1 MLAKEEQDQGRSGDV
16 LGVGVRSQY
25 LQVHGRPRIDMSY
38 LTTLEGSRDQ
48 ARRIHDQD
56 RALDKSKGEDP
67 EGQRAYW
74 IGYWA
79 GHSCAMQHAIDLLHT
94 SIIHDERLDENR
106 ELVSQPD
113 GGINP
118 HVEHSE

>member
-1 MLAKEEQDQGRSGDV
+1 
-16 LGVGVRSQY
+16 
-25 LQVHGRPRIDMSY
+25 MSY

-67 EGQRAYW
+67 EGERAYW

-79 GHSCAMQHAIDLLHT
+79 GHSCAMQHAIDLLHS
-94 SIIHDERLDENR
+94 SIIHDEQPIDNR
-106 ELVSQPD
+106 NLVSPTD
-113 GGINP
+113 GGCDTS
-118 HVEHSE
+118 VEPIK

>member
-1 MLAKEEQDQGRSGDV
+1 MLAKKEQDQRRSGDV
-16 LGVGVRSQY
+16 LGTGVRSQ
-25 LQVHGRPRIDMSY
+25 QVQIQADLPLMSY

-67 EGQRAYW
+67 ESERAYW

-113 GGINP
+113 GGINS
-118 HVEHSE
+118 HVEHSG

>member
-1 MLAKEEQDQGRSGDV
+1 
-16 LGVGVRSQY
+16 
-25 LQVHGRPRIDMSY
+25 MSY
-38 LTTLEGSRDQ
+38 LTTLESSRDQ

-67 EGQRAYW
+67 EGERAYW

-79 GHSCAMQHAIDLLHT
+79 GHSCAMQHAIDLLHS
-94 SIIHDERLDENR
+94 SIIHDERPDGNA

-113 GGINP
+113 GGIDS
-118 HVEHSE
+118 HVEHSD